1 MKLLALDTTSSHGSI
16 ALLEYGQLVA
26 LREMHEEDGYSAV
39 IFGVIADLLTHVG
52 WKLGDVDCFAG
63 ATGPGSF
70 TGVRVCLTAVKGL
83 AEANGKPALGVSN
96 LEALASL
103 GNDALR
109 APWLD
114 ARRGEVYRGL
124 YNARG
129 QSLQPEAVTPQQ
141 DWAGQVETDLEL
153 IPGDGVPLAAA
164 IGRIAYR
171 RWRAGERPD
180 PALLEANY
188 VRCSDAELFSTPA
201 Y

>member
-16 ALLEYGQLVA
+16 ALLEYGQVMA
-26 LREMHEEDGYSAV
+26 TREMHEEDGYSAV
-39 IFGVIADLLTHVG
+39 IFGVIADLLAHVG
-52 WKLGDVDCFAG
+52 WKLQDVDCYAG

-83 AEANGKPALGVSN
+83 AEANRKPAFGVSN

-103 GNDALR
+103 GNDAVR
-109 APWLD
+109 APWID
-114 ARRGEVYRGL
+114 ARRGEVYCGL
-124 YNARG
+124 YDARG
-129 QSLQPEAVTPQQ
+129 QALQPEAVTPQE
-141 DWAGQVETDLEL
+141 DWAARAEPDLEL
-153 IPGDGVPLAAA
+153 IAGDGVPLAAA

-188 VRCSDAELFSTPA
+188 VRRSDAELFSTPA